1 MASRR
6 TAIAAVL
13 AIVFVTSP
21 AAQSPR
27 ARTTPWG
34 DPDLQ
39 GFWTNGTTTPLE
51 RPPHFGTRA
60 LLTPEELE
68 AKKKAD
74 AIRAQGETDEDRK
87 QGVGAGPTFW
97 YELGRTTARTSMIS
111 DPPDGRLPPLTPM
124 AQRRLAAME
133 KEIADIVVGPPLW
146 KNQGVWVRCI
156 SRGVPGGL
164 IPVLYNNN
172 YQIVQLPGYVVIHQ
186 EMIHE
191 TRIIPLDGRP
201 HLPSSIRLWNG
212 DSRGRW
218 EGQTLVV
225 ETTNFH
231 PEAEFFRGPHLMGE
245 DARVTE
251 RFTRTSASELDY
263 QFTVDAPSTFT
274 RPFTG
279 SAPMRTD
286 DASPRIVEYGCHEGN
301 LTMPLTIKGLVAAKV
316 NAAAKK

>member
-1 MASRR
+1 M
-6 TAIAAVL
+6 
-13 AIVFVTSP
+13 VFATYA

-27 ARTTPWG
+27 PRTTPWG
-34 DPDLQ
+34 DPDLE

-51 RPPHFGTRA
+51 RPPHFGNRA
-60 LLTPEELE
+60 LLTSEELE
-68 AKKKAD
+68 ARKKAD

-97 YELGRTTARTSMIS
+97 YELGQSTARTSMLV
-111 DPPDGRLPPLTPM
+111 DPPDGRLPPLTAT
-124 AQRRLAAME
+124 AQRRLAERE

-191 TRIIPLDGRP
+191 TRVIPLDGRA
-201 HLPSSIRLWNG
+201 HLPSAIQLWNG

-218 EGQTLVV
+218 EGRTLVV

-231 PEAEFFRGPHLMGE
+231 PEAEFFRGPHLMGK
-245 DARVTE
+245 AAKVTE
-251 RFTRTSASELDY
+251 RFTRTSANELDY
-263 QFTVDAPSTFT
+263 RFTVDAPETFT
-274 RPFTG
+274 KPFTG
-279 SAPMRTD
+279 SVPMRTEGVT
-286 DASPRIVEYGCHEGN
+286 PRIVEYGCHEGN
-301 LTMPLTIKGLVAAKV
+301 LTMPLTVKGLVAAKV
-316 NAAAKK
+316 TAAAK

>member
-6 TAIAAVL
+6 IATTVL
-13 AIVFVTSP
+13 AIAFLTN
-21 AAQSPR
+21 AGAQSTRP
-27 ARTTPWG
+27 RTTAWG

-51 RPPHFGTRA
+51 RPLQFGNRA
-60 LLTPEELE
+60 ILTPEELE
-68 AKKKAD
+68 VRRQAD
-74 AIRAQGETDEDRK
+74 TVRAQGETDEDRK

-97 YELGRTTARTSMIS
+97 YELGRTTARTSMIV
-111 DPPDGRLPPLTPM
+111 DPPDGRLPPLTAM
-124 AQRRLAAME
+124 AQRRLAAQQ
-133 KEIADIVVGPPLW
+133 KEMDDIVVGPPLW

-172 YQIVQLPGYVVIHQ
+172 YQILQLPGYVVIHQ

-201 HLPSSIRLWNG
+201 HLPSAIQLWNG

-231 PEAEFFRGPHLMGE
+231 PEAEFFRGPHLMG
-245 DARVTE
+245 DAAKVTE
-251 RFTRTSASELDY
+251 RFTRTSANELDY
-263 QFTVDAPSTFT
+263 QFRVDAPSTFI

-279 SAPMRTD
+279 SAPMR
-286 DASPRIVEYGCHEGN
+286 AEGVAPRIVEYGCHEGN
-301 LTMPLTIKGLVAAKV
+301 FTMPLTITGLLAAKG
-316 NAAAKK
+316 NAAAK